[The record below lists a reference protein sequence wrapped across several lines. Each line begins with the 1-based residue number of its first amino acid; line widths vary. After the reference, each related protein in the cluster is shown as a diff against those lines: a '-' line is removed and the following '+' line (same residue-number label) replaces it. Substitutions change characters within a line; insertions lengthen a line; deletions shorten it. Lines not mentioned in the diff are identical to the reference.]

1 MMQALTRLTLD
12 HPDYYYDRKTNRYK
26 YKDTNRF
33 APKQAILALTKKY
46 RDHSKADLIK
56 LAHQY
61 HSGQLSLEQF
71 QRLAASNIKQIH
83 LAEAILG
90 AGGVEVMTPARFL
103 IVARQLKRQY
113 YTGIDPLTRDRF
125 GLKHLAA
132 DIVDGIS
139 EAQLANRLRM
149 YGDAAKVSFWSVKT
163 DVARSQDNTE
173 ARRVLGR
180 THQHCEQ
187 CLRYAAL
194 GWVSIEQLILPTQ
207 QCECRSQCKCTVEFR
222 SLHTLNKKPQRK

>member
-33 APKQAILALTKKY
+33 APKQAILALTEKY
-46 RDHSKADLIK
+46 RDRSQADLIK

-103 IVARQLKRQY
+103 IVARQLNLY
-113 YTGIDPLTRDRF
+113 FNYGINNDPEYFPEPETFKPERF
-125 GLKHLAA
+125 
-132 DIVDGIS
+132 
-139 EAQLANRLRM
+139 
-149 YGDAAKVSFWSVKT
+149 
-163 DVARSQDNTE
+163 
-173 ARRVLGR
+173 
-180 THQHCEQ
+180 
-187 CLRYAAL
+187 
-194 GWVSIEQLILPTQ
+194 
-207 QCECRSQCKCTVEFR
+207 
-222 SLHTLNKKPQRK
+222 LNKEGVYCKDEHLVFFGVGKR

>member
-1 MMQALTRLTLD
+1 MQALTLPRLD

-26 YKDTNRF
+26 YKGTNRF
-33 APKQAILALTKKY
+33 APKQAILALTQKY
-46 RDHSKADLIK
+46 RDRNQLDLIR
-56 LAHQY
+56 LARRY
-61 HSGQLSLEQF
+61 HSGSLTLEQF
-71 QRLAASNIKQIH
+71 QEQAAEFLKQIH

-113 YTGIDPLTRDRF
+113 HTGIDPLTGDRF

-132 DIVDGIS
+132 DIAGGIS
-139 EAQLANRLRM
+139 EARLANRLRM
-149 YGDAAKVSFWSVKT
+149 YGDAAKVSFWGVKT

-173 ARRVLGR
+173 ARRVLGK

-187 CLRYAAL
+187 CLRFTML
-194 GWVSIEQLILPTQ
+194 GWVSIEQVVLPTQ
-207 QCECRSQCKCTVEFR
+207 QCECRSQCKC
-222 SLHTLNKKPQRK
+222 SLEYR